1 MITILVIIYAWGGT
15 VNKVVGVVVLI
26 FANLLAGAVVAE
38 CDSGE
43 QIIRMSHINRP
54 YNHPI
59 GDAASELEK
68 RVNSEMNGIACM
80 EVFGNSLLYTDDR
93 VVRAL
98 LENDI
103 QIAVPSYGALD
114 EYTRTFRVFGLPFV
128 FKNISAVGQFQ
139 ESAAAR
145 SLLIGMRGFG
155 IRGLDFWQTGM
166 LQMSANTA
174 LKVPNKARNLTF
186 RSTGSTVSNVQ
197 FAAMGAYA
205 RPISFASLYGALQS
219 GELDGAEESWANF
232 LDKKIFEVQSDLT
245 ETNHAVGGNVLIVSY
260 DWYKNLDPTVRNPL
274 LNIIQ
279 EVSKKQRDQVAD
291 REYDAKTSI
300 LEQQGNI
307 VELTKLERQE
317 WRDELS
323 GVFQHFSNEVNPV
336 FVRLID
342 RINADN

>member
-1 MITILVIIYAWGGT
+1 MCVWGGA
-15 VNKVVGVVVLI
+15 VNKSLKAVVLI
-26 FANLLAGAVVAE
+26 AANLLAGVAVAE

-43 QIIRMSHINRP
+43 RIIRMSHINKP

-68 RVNSEMNGIACM
+68 RVNVEMNGIACM

-103 QIAVPSYGALD
+103 QLAVPSYGALD

-128 FKNISAVGQFQ
+128 FKNITAVGQFQ
-139 ESAAAR
+139 ESASAR

-174 LKVPNKARNLTF
+174 LSIPNKAKKLTF

-205 RPISFASLYGALQS
+205 RPISFESLYGALES
-219 GELDGAEESWANF
+219 GELDAAEESWANF
-232 LDKKIFEVQSDLT
+232 LDKRIFEVQSDLT
-245 ETNHAVGGNVLIVSY
+245 ETNHAVGGNILIMAH
-260 DWYKNLDPTVRNPL
+260 DWYKNLEPEVRDPLMR
-274 LNIIQ
+274 IIA
-279 EVSKKQRDQVAD
+279 EVSKKQREQVAD
-291 REYDAKTSI
+291 QEYDAKTVI
-300 LEQQGNI
+300 LEQGGNI
-307 VELTKLERQE
+307 VELSSAERAE
-317 WRDELS
+317 WRKELS
-323 GVFQHFSNEVNPV
+323 GVFKHFSNEVNPV

-342 RINADN
+342 RINTEN

>member
-1 MITILVIIYAWGGT
+1 VKKTVGTIA
-15 VNKVVGVVVLI
+15 LI
-26 FANLLAGAVVAE
+26 CANLLASIAVAE

-43 QIIRMSHINRP
+43 RIIRMSHINRP

-68 RVNSEMNGIACM
+68 RINTEMNGIACM

-98 LENDI
+98 LEDDI

-128 FKNISAVGQFQ
+128 FKNITAVERFQ

-174 LKVPNKARNLTF
+174 LTIPKKAKDLTF
-186 RSTGSTVSNVQ
+186 RTTGSTVSNVQ

-205 RPISFASLYGALQS
+205 RPVSFASLYGELQS
-219 GELDGAEESWANF
+219 GELDAAEESWANF

-260 DWYKNLDPTVRNPL
+260 DWFKNLSPEVSKPL
-274 LNIIQ
+274 FRIIS
-279 EVSKKQRDQVAD
+279 EVSKKQREQVAD
-291 REYDAKTSI
+291 QEYDAKTSI
-300 LEQQGNI
+300 LEQGGNI
-307 VELTKLERQE
+307 IDLTDAQRTE
-317 WRDELS
+317 WRNELD
-323 GVFQHFSNEVNPV
+323 GVFKHFSNEVNPV

-342 RINADN
+342 RINAEN

>member
-1 MITILVIIYAWGGT
+1 MYKGIGAFVFGLASI
-15 VNKVVGVVVLI
+15 
-26 FANLLAGAVVAE
+26 LAGAVAAE

-43 QIIRMSHINRP
+43 QIIRMSHINKP

-68 RVNSEMNGIACM
+68 RVNAEMNGIACM

-98 LENDI
+98 LEDDI

-174 LKVPNKARNLTF
+174 LNVPGKARKLTF

-197 FAAMGAYA
+197 FASMGAYA
-205 RPISFASLYGALQS
+205 RPVSFASLYGALDN

-232 LDKKIFEVQSDLT
+232 LDKKLFKVQSDLT
-245 ETNHAVGGNVLIVSY
+245 ETNHAVGGNVMIVAH
-260 DWYKNLDPTVRNPL
+260 DWYKSLEPAVRDPL
-274 LNIIQ
+274 MSIIQ
-279 EVSKKQRDQVAD
+279 QVSKKQRDQVAD

-300 LEQQGNI
+300 LEQDGNI
-307 VELTKLERQE
+307 TELTRAERQE
-317 WRDELS
+317 WRDELA

-342 RINADN
+342 RINDDN